1 MPPEDMNGEA
11 PRQPGQASAPE
22 EAGSSADD
30 SKTEHPS
37 APADGTSLRSRLIAP
52 AVVVG
57 LLVLLIV
64 IWNLVS
70 AKQRRILAER
80 EAAARSKKPAVS
92 VAVFGVESQT
102 FVDKVDL
109 PGVVEPWEDVWVS
122 AQVAGAVVG
131 VSVEEGDTVT
141 EGAPLCRIDDRDYV
155 AALEQATAGRDAAT
169 SALGLARV
177 QFERI
182 ARLRRDG
189 TVGQAEYD
197 AAEAAVSQARAAA
210 RQAEAAISGAKLAL
224 ERTVVRAPMAGFVSK
239 RPAAVG
245 ALLAPGGRVA
255 RIVDTRKVRV
265 NVGIPERDVLA
276 VEGLKRVGITLAAA
290 PGRTFTGN
298 RVYLGVEPED
308 GSRTYRMQLAVDN
321 ADGALRPGMFA
332 KARIVRGKPRQVVMV
347 PLFAVIPREKDKVVF
362 IEKDGVARRRVVETG
377 ALVGSSLMEAQVEIT
392 GGLEAGDRLIVVG
405 HRQVEDGDEVVA
417 GEMPPGLKEL
427 MR

>member
-1 MPPEDMNGEA
+1 
-11 PRQPGQASAPE
+11 
-22 EAGSSADD
+22 
-30 SKTEHPS
+30 
-37 APADGTSLRSRLIAP
+37 
-52 AVVVG
+52 
-57 LLVLLIV
+57 VLLIIV
-64 IWNLVS
+64 WSLVS
-70 AKQRRILAER
+70 AKQRRILAKR
-80 EAAARSKKPAVS
+80 EAAARSRKPTVS
-92 VAVFGVESQT
+92 VAVIPLESQV

-109 PGVVEPWEDVWVS
+109 PGVVEPWNDVWVS
-122 AQVAGAVVG
+122 AQVAGVVME

-169 SALGLARV
+169 SALGLAEV

-224 ERTVVRAPMAGFVSK
+224 GRPVVRAPMAGFVSK

-245 ALLAPGGRVA
+245 ALLSPGGRVA

-276 VEGLKRVGITLAAA
+276 VGGLKIVELTLAAV
-290 PGRTFTGN
+290 PGRRFTGV

-347 PLFAVIPREKDKVVF
+347 PLFSVIPREKDRIVF
-362 IEKDGVARRRVVETG
+362 VEEGGVARRRVVETG
-377 ALVGSSLMEAQVEIT
+377 ALVGSNLVEAQVEISD
-392 GGLEAGDRLIVVG
+392 GLEAGDRLIIVG
-405 HRQVEDGDEVVA
+405 HRQVEDGDKVIA
-417 GEMPPGLKEL
+417 GEMPPGLKDL

>member
-1 MPPEDMNGEA
+1 VPPEEMNEEPPRPPGEA
-11 PRQPGQASAPE
+11 GYST
-22 EAGSSADD
+22 DD
-30 SKTEHPS
+30 LKTGRP
-37 APADGTSLRSRLIAP
+37 PALSWRAMLRSRLLAP

-57 LLVLLIV
+57 LLVLLV
-64 IWNLVS
+64 VVWGLVS

-80 EAAARSKKPAVS
+80 EAAARSKRPPVS
-92 VAVFGVESQT
+92 VVVIPLESRVFI
-102 FVDKVDL
+102 DKVDL
-109 PGVVEPWEDVWVS
+109 PGVVEPWDDVWVS
-122 AQVAGAVVG
+122 AQVAGVVIG

-155 AALEQATAGRDAAT
+155 AALEQATAGRDAAN
-169 SALGLARV
+169 SALGLANV

-197 AAEAAVSQARAAA
+197 TAEAAVTQAKAAA
-210 RQAEAAISGAKLAL
+210 RQAEAVISGAKLAL

-245 ALLAPGGRVA
+245 SLLSPGGRVA

-276 VEGLKRVGITLAAA
+276 VGGLKTVELTLAAV
-290 PGRTFTGN
+290 PGRRFTGR

-332 KARIVRGKPRQVVMV
+332 KARIVRGKPRRVVMA

-362 IEKDGVARRRVVETG
+362 VEKSGVARRRVVETG
-377 ALVGSSLMEAQVEIT
+377 ALVGSSLMEAEVEIT
-392 GGLEAGDRLIVVG
+392 SGLDAGDRLIVVG

-417 GEMPPGLKEL
+417 GEMPPGLKDL